1 MNRNAGGDSVSTSRR
16 LQAVGAGL
24 ASVLLLG
31 GCAAGTHPGAA
42 ATVGDTEIS
51 VGDVDKTSTAVANA
65 LGERLTATVILGE
78 MVNSELVE
86 QIAAQRSITVTD
98 AEVVPA
104 MKAVVG
110 DQATYDKFAKDP
122 IAQDFLR
129 QVAIAAVGTIKL
141 GGGTGITDPNFNQA
155 QQTGRTL
162 VKDASKNITV
172 DIAPRFGKWTDG
184 AIDGKASGS
193 LSEESAQAKAKR
205 EADERAQQQQQQQ
218 QQPPPEPQG

>member
-42 ATVGDTEIS
+42 AVVGDTEIS
-51 VGDVDKTSTAVANA
+51 VSEVDKTSTAVANA
-65 LGERLTATVILGE
+65 LGEPLTATVILGQL
-78 MVNSELVE
+78 VNSALVE

-98 AEVVPA
+98 AEVAPA

-122 IAQDFLR
+122 VAHDFLR
-129 QVAIAAVGTIKL
+129 QVATAAVGTIKL
-141 GGGTGITDPNFNQA
+141 GGGTGITDPNVQQA
-155 QQTGRTL
+155 QQAGQAA

-172 DIAPRFGKWTDG
+172 DISPRFGKWTDG

-218 QQPPPEPQG
+218 PQPEPQG